1 MFFITKGDDN
11 MRFKIEHEIRGRV
24 RLHICQKR
32 MTCRQAD
39 QLEYFLTKLNGVTS
53 VKVVERNQDA
63 VICYSDNREEI
74 LRAIQNFSYEKAE
87 APESYLQNSGREMN
101 GEYWEKMVNHVVL
114 HYGKKIFLP
123 LPVRTF
129 LTTLKSVKYIWKGVR
144 TLAKCRIEVPVLD
157 ATAIGVSM
165 LRGDFSTASS
175 VMFLLGFGEILED
188 WTHKKSVDDLARS
201 MSLNVSKV
209 WLITEDSEV
218 QVGTDEIKPG
228 DRVRIHMGT
237 VIPFDGIVT
246 EGEAMV
252 NEASLTGESMP
263 VAKHESSY
271 VYAGTVMEE
280 GELTIR
286 VKETSGSTKFE
297 KIVTMI
303 EETEKLKS
311 AVESKA
317 EHLADRLVPYT
328 LAGTALTYALTRNVT
343 KALSILMVDFS
354 CALKLAMPISV
365 LAAIREANAHHITV
379 KGGKFLEAVAEA
391 DTIVFDKTGTL
402 TKAQPTVVDVVSF
415 NGDSKENLLRLAACM
430 EEHFPHSM
438 AKAVM
443 DAAKECGLT
452 HEEMHSKV
460 EYIVA
465 HGIST
470 MVDGRK
476 AIIGSYH
483 FVFEDEKCTIPVGK
497 EELFRNLPEEYSHL
511 YLGIEGELAAVICIE
526 DPLRAEA
533 PEVIKALRKAGFT
546 QIVMMTGDSDR
557 TAKAIAARVGV
568 DKYYS
573 EVLPEDKAKFVEEAR
588 AQGRKVLMVGD
599 GINDS
604 PALSAADVGIAI
616 SDGAELAREI
626 ADITIGADDLSVM
639 VTLKEISNGL
649 MDKIHKNY
657 RRIVGINGSLIA
669 LGVTGVIQPTMSALL
684 HNTST
689 LLIGMDSMKSVL

>member
-39 QLEYFLTKLNGVTS
+39 QLEYFLTKLNGVIS
-53 VKVVERNQDA
+53 VKVVERNQDV
-63 VICYSDNREEI
+63 VICYSDNREEM
-74 LRAIQNFSYEKAE
+74 LRAIQRFSYEKAE

-144 TLAKCRIEVPVLD
+144 TLAKCRIELPVLD

-443 DAAKECGLT
+443 DAAKERGLT

-476 AIIGSYH
+476 AIIGSHH

-511 YLGIEGELAAVICIE
+511 YLGIEGKLAAVICIE
-526 DPLRAEA
+526 DPLRPEA
-533 PEVIKALRKAGFT
+533 PEVVKALRKAGFT

-557 TAKAIAARVGV
+557 TAKAIATRVGV

-573 EVLPEDKAKFVEEAR
+573 EVLPEDKAKFVEEAK